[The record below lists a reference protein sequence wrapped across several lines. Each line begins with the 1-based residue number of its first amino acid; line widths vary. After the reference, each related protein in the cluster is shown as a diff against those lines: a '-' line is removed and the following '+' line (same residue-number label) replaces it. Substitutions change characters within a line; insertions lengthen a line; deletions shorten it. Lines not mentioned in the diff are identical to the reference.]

1 MEGSQWWEKGKKKQF
16 VKKEDAVNKDERHGL
31 EEGKYIGWKFTIE
44 ERESS
49 RKMIGGVGGGR

>member
-1 MEGSQWWEKGKKKQF
+1 M
-16 VKKEDAVNKDERHGL
+16 NKDERHGL

-49 RKMIGGVGGGR
+49 RKMIGGVGGGEIKHK